1 MNRYHGFVDLNT
13 TFGALLPL
21 QSCWV
26 LYICEAIISQF
37 QRVSYKMK
45 EISKDITS
53 SKEELPVPVGEMVVV
68 MMVPPWKAYF
78 FGAVLLGL

>member
-1 MNRYHGFVDLNT
+1 
-13 TFGALLPL
+13 
-21 QSCWV
+21 
-26 LYICEAIISQF
+26 
-37 QRVSYKMK
+37 MK